1 MAAITTADYLAQHGE
16 ALEAA
21 IGAAVQKAIASRAA
35 DPVAYVARELSRPP
49 KPVRALLIID
59 VQNDFISGT
68 LALKACPAGDDGARV
83 VPVINRLRDAVEWD
97 VVVISLDSH
106 PHEHVSFH
114 ETVVA
119 RHCRRLFAIA
129 ASRYDFALE
138 VCARI
143 STAA

>member
-1 MAAITTADYLAQHGE
+1 MSAITTADYLAQHGE

-68 LALKACPAGDDGARV
+68 HFIRAARA
-83 VPVINRLRDAVEWD
+83 PSAPP
-97 VVVISLDSH
+97 SPGSS
-106 PHEHVSFH
+106 PPG
-114 ETVVA
+114 
-119 RHCRRLFAIA
+119 
-129 ASRYDFALE
+129 
-138 VCARI
+138 
-143 STAA
+143 